1 MPVFTTRE
9 VAGASGDRH
18 SLRHPITE
26 GGMFPA
32 KLARMRGERVKLCFV
47 LVARSEDWKQSI
59 LFLARRNGLLRFA
72 RNDDLCCLKFE
83 SARWAKTLFAPR
95 PPCQRK

>member
-1 MPVFTTRE
+1 
-9 VAGASGDRH
+9 
-18 SLRHPITE
+18 
-26 GGMFPA
+26 MFPA
-32 KLARMRGERVKLCFV
+32 KLARMRGEIAKLCFV
-47 LVARSEDWKQSI
+47 VIARSEATKQSI